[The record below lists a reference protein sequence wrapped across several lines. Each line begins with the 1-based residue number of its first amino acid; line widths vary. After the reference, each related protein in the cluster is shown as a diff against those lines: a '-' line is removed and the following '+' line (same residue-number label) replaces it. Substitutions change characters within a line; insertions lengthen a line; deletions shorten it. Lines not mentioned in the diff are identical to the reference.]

1 MFDKK
6 ITIAIQ
12 SKGRLYEES
21 KKLLINSGISFRVIE
36 NKLLTRASNVNV
48 DILQVRDDDI
58 PSLVSNKVADLGI
71 VGKNLLDEQLAG
83 DKSLSVKEIINL
95 GFSRCK
101 LCFAKPKDST
111 TESLNNKIIASSYPN
126 LVNQYLKQNKIKAD
140 VIKIN
145 GSVELTPYIG
155 IADYICDLVSSG
167 ATLEANNLEATET
180 LMESEAVLI
189 SSNDVDDTNFFDLVN
204 RFKGVINAKD
214 SKYVMLNCDES
225 NIKKICSLL
234 PGSESPTIIPLEQK
248 KKFAIH
254 ALCKEPVFW
263 ETMEELKENGAS
275 SVLVLPVEKILN

>member
-1 MFDKK
+1 MFNKK

-21 KKLLINSGISFRVIE
+21 KKLLSNSCIAFRIIE
-36 NKLLTRASNVNV
+36 NRLLTRASNVNV

-95 GFSRCK
+95 GFSKCK

>member
-1 MFDKK
+1 MFNKK

-21 KKLLINSGISFRVIE
+21 KKLLSNSGISFRIIE
-36 NKLLTRASNVNV
+36 NRLLTRASNVNV

-95 GFSRCK
+95 GFSKCK

-248 KKFAIH
+248 KKFAVH

>member
-1 MFDKK
+1 MFNKK

-21 KKLLINSGISFRVIE
+21 KKLLSNSGISFRIIE
-36 NKLLTRASNVNV
+36 NRLLTRASNVNV

-95 GFSRCK
+95 GFSKCK
-101 LCFAKPKDST
+101 LCIAKPKDST

>member
-1 MFDKK
+1 MFNKK

-21 KKLLINSGISFRVIE
+21 KKLLSNSGISFRIIE
-36 NKLLTRASNVNV
+36 NRLLTRASNVNV

-95 GFSRCK
+95 GFSKCK

-111 TESLNNKIIASSYPN
+111 IESLNNKIIASSYPN

>member
-1 MFDKK
+1 MFNKK

-21 KKLLINSGISFRVIE
+21 KKLLSNSGISFRIIE

-71 VGKNLLDEQLAG
+71 VGKNLLDEQLAS

-95 GFSRCK
+95 GFSKCK

-155 IADYICDLVSSG
+155 IADYVCDLVSSG
-167 ATLEANNLEATET
+167 ATLEANNLVATET

-189 SSNDVDDTNFFDLVN
+189 SSSDVDDTNFFDLVN

-275 SVLVLPVEKILN
+275 SVLVLPV

>member
-1 MFDKK
+1 MFNKK

-21 KKLLINSGISFRVIE
+21 KKLLSNSGISFRIIE
-36 NKLLTRASNVNV
+36 NRLLTRASNVNV

-95 GFSRCK
+95 GFSKWK

-126 LVNQYLKQNKIKAD
+126 LVYKYLKQNKIKAD

-275 SVLVLPVEKILN
+275 SVLVLPEEKILN

>member
-1 MFDKK
+1 MFNKK

-21 KKLLINSGISFRVIE
+21 KKLLSNSGISFRIIE
-36 NKLLTRASNVNV
+36 NRLLTRASNVNV

-95 GFSRCK
+95 GFSKCK

-225 NIKKICSLL
+225 NIKNMF
-234 PGSESPTIIPLEQK
+234 TAAW
-248 KKFAIH
+248 F
-254 ALCKEPVFW
+254 
-263 ETMEELKENGAS
+263 
-275 SVLVLPVEKILN
+275 

>member
-1 MFDKK
+1 MFNKK

-21 KKLLINSGISFRVIE
+21 KKLLSNSGISFRIIE

-95 GFSRCK
+95 GFSKCK

-155 IADYICDLVSSG
+155 IADYVCDLVSSG
-167 ATLEANNLEATET
+167 ATLEANNLVATET
-180 LMESEAVLI
+180 VMESQAVLI
-189 SSNDVDDTNFFDLVN
+189 SSSDVDDTNFFDLVN

-225 NIKKICSLL
+225 NIKKICALL

>member
-1 MFDKK
+1 MFNKK

-21 KKLLINSGISFRVIE
+21 KKLLSNSGISFRIIE
-36 NKLLTRASNVNV
+36 NRLLTRASNVNV

-95 GFSRCK
+95 GFSKCK

-126 LVNQYLKQNKIKAD
+126 LVYKYLKQNKIKAD

>member
-1 MFDKK
+1 MFNKK

-21 KKLLINSGISFRVIE
+21 KKLLSNSGISFRIIE
-36 NKLLTRASNVNV
+36 NRLLTRASNVNV

-95 GFSRCK
+95 GFSKCK

-155 IADYICDLVSSG
+155 IADYVCDLVSSG
-167 ATLEANNLEATET
+167 ATLEANNLVATET

>member
-1 MFDKK
+1 MFNKK

-21 KKLLINSGISFRVIE
+21 KKLLSNSGISFRIIE
-36 NKLLTRASNVNV
+36 NRLLTRASNVNV

-95 GFSRCK
+95 GFSKCK

-225 NIKKICSLL
+225 NIKKICALL

-248 KKFAIH
+248 RKFAVH

>member
-1 MFDKK
+1 MFNKK

-21 KKLLINSGISFRVIE
+21 KKLLSNSGISFRIIE

-83 DKSLSVKEIINL
+83 DKSLSVREIINL
-95 GFSRCK
+95 GFSKCK

-167 ATLEANNLEATET
+167 ATLEANNLVATET

-189 SSNDVDDTNFFDLVN
+189 SSSDVDDTNFFDLVN